1 MMTLS
6 GPTVSV
12 RARLTFV
19 PPLDPMR
26 DATIVFDLDGTLVDT
41 APDLMAATNHV
52 LASLGRPGV
61 SEHQL
66 RPLIGHGARFMVEH
80 AMGPDAAKLSEA
92 ERKRLLDLFL
102 DHYARNIAVGSRPFE
117 GTVAAL
123 NRFRS
128 AGARLAVCTNK
139 AEAMSRR
146 LLDALSLSPL
156 FSAVAGRDTFAVYKP
171 HPDHLLGTIKL
182 SGGDRARAV
191 MVGDSR
197 IDIATAKAAGVP
209 VVAVSFGYTD
219 TPVRELGP
227 DRVIDHY
234 DELEHAIA
242 SLLR

>member
-1 MMTLS
+1 
-6 GPTVSV
+6 
-12 RARLTFV
+12 
-19 PPLDPMR
+19 MR

-41 APDLMAATNHV
+41 APDLVAATNHV

-80 AMGPDAAKLSEA
+80 AMGPDAAKLSET

-102 DHYARNIAVGSRPFE
+102 DYYARNIAAGSRPFE

-123 NRFRS
+123 NRFKS

-146 LLDALSLSPL
+146 LLDALNLSPL
-156 FSAVAGRDTFAVYKP
+156 FTAVAGRDTFAVFKP
-171 HPDHLLGTIKL
+171 HPDHLLGTIQL
-182 SGGDRARAV
+182 AGGDSARAV

-219 TPVRELGP
+219 TPVRQLGP
-227 DRVIDHY
+227 DKVIDHY
-234 DELEHAIA
+234 DELQPAVTA
-242 SLLR
+242 LLG